1 MNARAFRPPRS
12 SLEPILPLASV
23 KHAAIRDFRGGIT
36 AVKAIRASGVFCGI
50 KRAKPDLALIV
61 SDRPATVAGV
71 TTTNRVKA
79 APVLLCE
86 RQLRFGRFSAAVANS
101 GNANA
106 CTGHQGARDA
116 ATMRDQL
123 SRLLGRPPSEIFVA
137 STGVIGK
144 RLPMSKI
151 VSGIHEAV
159 RLLSAKGGT
168 AAARAIMTT
177 DTYPK
182 ETAVSFELGGRR
194 VVIGGMAK
202 GSGMIAPNLATTLCF
217 IATDALASVSVL
229 RRTLRHA
236 VKDTFNAVTVDGCM
250 STNDTVLL
258 FANGA
263 ADAPQLRVGGSSLA
277 LFEEALHRVLSRLAR
292 MIARDGEGATKL
304 IRVEVKGSRT
314 ASDARIA
321 ARAVADSPLVKT
333 AYFGEDCNWGRIMA
347 ALGASGARFD
357 PLRVDI
363 SLDGIAVVQSG
374 VGLGEV
380 KERRAEKRMRRPE
393 FTLTI
398 DLHAGEEESAI
409 LTTDLTYDYVRI
421 NAGYRS

>member
-1 MNARAFRPPRS
+1 MKQS
-12 SLEPILPLASV
+12 
-23 KHAAIRDFRGGIT
+23 AIRDIPGGIT
-36 AVKAIRASGVFCGI
+36 AVKAVRAAGVFCGI

-71 TTTNRVKA
+71 TTVNRVKA

-86 RQLRFGRFSAAVANS
+86 RQLRFGRFSAAVVNS

-106 CTGHQGARDA
+106 CTGRQGERDA

-123 SRLLGRPPSEIFVA
+123 SRLVGRPPREIFVA

-144 RLPMSKI
+144 RLPISKI
-151 VSGIHEAV
+151 VSGIREAF
-159 RLLSAKGGT
+159 RLLSANGGA

-177 DTYPK
+177 DTHPK
-182 ETAVSFELGGRR
+182 EAAVDFELGGRQ
-194 VVIGGMAK
+194 VVIGGMTK

-217 IATDALASVSVL
+217 VATDAQVSTPLL
-229 RRTLRHA
+229 RRALRQA
-236 VKDTFNAVTVDGCM
+236 VKDTFNAITVDGCM
-250 STNDTVLL
+250 STNDTLLL

-263 ADAPQLRVGGSSLA
+263 SRAPQVRTADGSLA
-277 LFEEALHRVLSRLAR
+277 VFEEALHRLLTRLSR
-292 MIARDGEGATKL
+292 MIAKDGEGATKL
-304 IRVEVKGSRT
+304 IRIEVKGSRS
-314 ASDARIA
+314 AADARIA
-321 ARAVADSPLVKT
+321 AGAVANSPLVKT
-333 AYFGEDCNWGRIMA
+333 SFFGEDCNWGRIMA

-363 SLDGIAVVQSG
+363 SMDGIAVVRGG

-380 KERRAEKRMRRPE
+380 KERRAETRMRRSE
-393 FTLTI
+393 FRLTI
-398 DLHAGEEESAI
+398 DLHAGEGESAV
-409 LTTDLTYDYVRI
+409 LTTDLTDKYVKI